1 MFQKRFY
8 DGPSD
13 GRSTRLKLDVQLK
26 RQAMEE
32 LYQAYVVAAEDDEGC
47 RAAERRIAR
56 KAGMG
61 EKYLKALVKNMPA
74 GLVNDEDQL
83 TLRRMANNI
92 CGIKNDK
99 RKYTSSELRDAVL
112 ASFRPDTITAHV
124 CVRFGVGRSA
134 LYDHRSHLVAWR
146 RGGGK
151 DDGESVCPACPRSVN
166 YPSNKQSNYPD
177 PNFSVSQPI
186 PLNSFLFDAH

>member
-1 MFQKRFY
+1 MY
-8 DGPSD
+8 
-13 GRSTRLKLDVQLK
+13 
-26 RQAMEE
+26 E
-32 LYQAYVVAAEDDEGC
+32 AYVVAAEDDEGC

-83 TLRRMANNI
+83 TLRRAANTV

-99 RKYTSSELRDAVL
+99 RKYTSSELRNAVL
-112 ASFRPDTITAHV
+112 ASFRPGTVNTDI
-124 CVRFGVGRSA
+124 CERFGVGRSA

-146 RGGGK
+146 KGGGT
-151 DDGESVCPACPRSVN
+151 DDGESVCPACLVRLLTNVFCRRLLLRGQALRPAGAA
-166 YPSNKQSNYPD
+166 
-177 PNFSVSQPI
+177 VSR
-186 PLNSFLFDAH
+186 